1 MKNEPQ
7 FMNASTR
14 TQQRFCREGLRSE
27 FMACQEK
34 SEKIPSLDETWKEA
48 QWSGRM
54 ELIGYILLTG
64 GIITV
69 VVFLFHCV
77 IWLIK
82 LFADISWDTW
92 AWTKYCFWGTLVV
105 ALLAFIYR
113 VATYF
118 YAKYRHSENERLNN
132 LPLQLFNE
140 LAAAYGR
147 AIKENLSMSVPKTG
161 LLPENPNLFEQQLEE
176 ICLLGDKIFQLHTG
190 IAKTEQKIK
199 SLPEQEAEQYL
210 ETVFDDYIAQ
220 KRELQSLRRQ

>member
-1 MKNEPQ
+1 
-7 FMNASTR
+7 
-14 TQQRFCREGLRSE
+14 
-27 FMACQEK
+27 
-34 SEKIPSLDETWKEA
+34 
-48 QWSGRM
+48 M

-132 LPLQLFNE
+132 LTLQRIGGCLWASHQGKPVDVCPQNRF
-140 LAAAYGR
+140 AAR
-147 AIKENLSMSVPKTG
+147 
-161 LLPENPNLFEQQLEE
+161 
-176 ICLLGDKIFQLHTG
+176 
-190 IAKTEQKIK
+190 K
-199 SLPEQEAEQYL
+199 S
-210 ETVFDDYIAQ
+210 
-220 KRELQSLRRQ
+220 QSL